1 VLGLNAAKVYKFDLE
16 ALAKQAAKS
25 GPTPEQVDQPLPLAD
40 VRDSY
45 CYLFQNRLRD
55 AA

>member
-25 GPTPEQVDQPLPLAD
+25 GPTPERWISRSRSPACGTAIVTFS
-40 VRDSY
+40 RTG
-45 CYLFQNRLRD
+45 
-55 AA
+55 